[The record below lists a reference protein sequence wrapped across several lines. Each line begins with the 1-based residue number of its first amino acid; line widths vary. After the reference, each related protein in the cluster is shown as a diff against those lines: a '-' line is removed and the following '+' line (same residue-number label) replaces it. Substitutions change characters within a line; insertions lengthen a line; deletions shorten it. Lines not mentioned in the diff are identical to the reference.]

1 MTVGKTVMPD
11 PTEEAIPP
19 ITREELL
26 VFPSEDATDEEFDR
40 WWEAVTAAAVNVN
53 LLNITG
59 CTPDPLVMEMDHGE
73 SIQIY
78 NDDPTDH
85 TLHWGGHIIT
95 IPAGDTINIVLS
107 DVFGGGAGAAGYS
120 CDDGPTAGIFYTPAP
135 PPLNPLLVFPSED
148 ATDEE
153 FNRWW
158 EAMTAAA
165 VNVNL
170 LNITGCTPDPLVMEM
185 DHGESIQ
192 IYNDDPTD
200 HTLHWG
206 GRIITIP
213 AGDTIDIVPSDV
225 FPTTGAIGYGCDN
238 GPTAG
243 IFLVH
248 PPPPQR

>member
-1 MTVGKTVMPD
+1 MKVTKLAIIAITCVVVIAGCDSAMTVGKTVMPD

-40 WWEAVTAAAVNVN
+40 WWEAVKAAAVNVN

-59 CTPDPLVMEMDHGE
+59 CTPDPLVME
-73 SIQIY
+73 
-78 NDDPTDH
+78 
-85 TLHWGGHIIT
+85 
-95 IPAGDTINIVLS
+95 V
-107 DVFGGGAGAAGYS
+107 
-120 CDDGPTAGIFYTPAP
+120 
-135 PPLNPLLVFPSED
+135 
-148 ATDEE
+148 
-153 FNRWW
+153 
-158 EAMTAAA
+158 
-165 VNVNL
+165 
-170 LNITGCTPDPLVMEM
+170 